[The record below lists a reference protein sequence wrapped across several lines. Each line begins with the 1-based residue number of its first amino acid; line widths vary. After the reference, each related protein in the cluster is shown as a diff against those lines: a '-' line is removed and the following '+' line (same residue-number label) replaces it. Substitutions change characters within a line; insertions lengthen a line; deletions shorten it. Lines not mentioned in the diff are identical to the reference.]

1 MINTANIYY
10 TLNSNE
16 TLANVPAI
24 IFKNNTNQVNNL
36 EYFDYSLF
44 RFSIFVQTAHNNN
57 TTNASV
63 PNFSKCCIGQIQIY
77 PKAFLPSTSNTSNT
91 PYLLT
96 NEINGNTNYQI
107 ANGLDIA
114 PNGRMFYSSNYMN
127 TGLAELLTIKCNY
140 NATDNKYVFKFDF
153 NKFNNSVTIPIIY
166 SIQVELLNPGKLQ
179 KTDIST
185 INFTNNL

>member
-10 TLNSNE
+10 TLNSNQ
-16 TLANVPAI
+16 TRANIPSI

-44 RFSIFVQTAHNNN
+44 RFSIFVQTAHENNVTN
-57 TTNASV
+57 TIT

-77 PKAFLPSTSNTSNT
+77 PKAFLPSTSNISNT

-107 ANGLDIA
+107 ASNLEIA

-127 TGLAELLTIKCNY
+127 TGLAEILTIKCNY
-140 NATDNKYVFKFDF
+140 NATDNNYVFKFEF
-153 NKFNNSVTIPIIY
+153 NKFNNSIEIPIIY
-166 SIQVELLNPGKLQ
+166 SIQVELLNPGKLN
-179 KTDIST
+179 KSDIKT
-185 INFTNNL
+185 INFTNNI